1 MQLNSLLTEHPAI
14 MTIHTV
20 ANQLKEAAEF
30 WEVSDDVA
38 QPPSPHKLHAPMKV
52 VIMPLRMTSRPDDY
66 GGGR

>member
-1 MQLNSLLTEHPAI
+1 

-38 QPPSPHKLHAPMKV
+38 QPPSSHKLHAPMKV